1 MGGGKDQYTEKNKRV
16 NKILKFTRNYPRTI
30 VASAKKEI
38 QRWKYDIEKKKK
50 RKKKYEIKY

>member
-50 RKKKYEIKY
+50 GRKNTK